1 MSAIALFP
9 GEGIGNSIRLGE
21 SLYTI
26 INRFLRHNHKLKV
39 IYSDKQYLEAPI
51 LVELPELGFRLLFD
65 SSCKQELMLIE
76 VNSFAFVILC
86 YHGFNLNDIIYPD
99 EGFME
104 VRQPQA
110 SDSGLA
116 RTSLWA
122 AKVELNNG
130 QPKTKLATLHQIYNK
145 IFGPTYPGRLVPQMA
160 SYILLYPGMLFRF
173 HIKLDLLLQK
183 VSAKG
188 AKETLSEL
196 LNWDTVDDIACE
208 SLCIFNGDSW
218 DDFYKT
224 FKDNLVSLG
233 QPKTFASLK
242 LRPKIESLSV
252 DLSLGKIDV
261 KTGGATFTM
270 ELGRTTQQEVLS
282 ILGPPED
289 YFNKFDSRLMIHKS
303 LRHPLADTMSQSNS
317 SILKFHNY
325 FLLGLDFLYN
335 LNPSHE
341 LQVHTTGV
349 LQKVIVHNGGI
360 AESLDFMKW
369 SKCNWQI
376 RTGVMGANGADHIVD
391 SSMYFKD
398 IPAEFFSSLNQREIC
413 PVLLNRNEA
422 EFIDTDLDIIN
433 AEDVSG
439 EYSQVAAAAKTE
451 QSVEASKKGHDVS
464 RLKVVTW
471 GQSVLYGGNRCIWEV
486 VQSNGCISC
495 VIIY

>member
-51 LVELPELGFRLLFD
+51 LVELPELGFRLLFE
-65 SSCKQELMLIE
+65 SSCKQELLLIE
-76 VNSFAFVILC
+76 VNSFAFVKLC
-86 YHGFNLNDIIYPD
+86 YNEFKLNDLIYPD
-99 EGFME
+99 KDFME
-104 VRQPQA
+104 ERLPQA
-110 SDSGLA
+110 NDNERT
-116 RTSLWA
+116 RTSVCT
-122 AKVELNNG
+122 AKNG
-130 QPKTKLATLHQIYNK
+130 QPKVKLATLHQIYNK
-145 IFGPTYPGRLVPQMA
+145 IFGPTYPGRLVPKMA

-173 HIKLDLLLQK
+173 HIKLSLLLQK
-183 VSAKG
+183 LSTKG
-188 AKETLSEL
+188 AEETLSEL
-196 LNWDTVDDIACE
+196 LNWDAVDDIACE

-224 FKDNLVSLG
+224 FSANLSSRE
-233 QPKTFASLK
+233 QPKKFVSLK

-252 DLSLGKIDV
+252 DLSLGRIDI
-261 KTGGATFTM
+261 KTGGTTFTM

-289 YFNKFDSRLMIHKS
+289 YFNKFDSRLMIHKN
-303 LRHPLADTMSQSNS
+303 LRHPLADTMSQGNN

-335 LNPSHE
+335 LNPSHK
-341 LQVHTTGV
+341 LQGHTTGV
-349 LQKVIVHNGGI
+349 LQKVIIHNGGI

-369 SKCNWQI
+369 NKCNWQI
-376 RTGVMGANGADHIVD
+376 RTGVVDVDGTDHMVD

-439 EYSQVAAAAKTE
+439 AYSQVAAAASLE
-451 QSVEASKKGHDVS
+451 QTIETSNKPHNVS
-464 RLKVVTW
+464 RSKVVTW

-495 VIIY
+495 VTIY